1 MEIIILEKIIE
12 NVPQPL
18 LNDIIAGRC
27 IPIIGSGFSLN
38 GITPTGKKMPLWDD
52 LGKEIAQ
59 LLPNY
64 TYSTPIDAI
73 SAYSYEFSRTTLIEE
88 LIKLIHLDSVRPGPP
103 HNAFSELPFNIVCT
117 TNFDFLLEKAYEIK
131 THSIYCR
138 PIIEEEQLSIANS
151 EPGVSLIKL
160 HGDLHHPNRL
170 IVTEEDYDTF
180 IDRYPLLST
189 YLANLLITKT
199 PLFIGYSLEDPDFR
213 QIWQVIGNRLGQM
226 RRPAYVLTVGIHSSD
241 AARYERRGVK
251 VVNLPG
257 QTSNYGQILETFFYE
272 LRKYWLPHLIRA
284 STITIEEP
292 LGELSLPEDA
302 VNRLCFFAIPLNLHS
317 FYKTFVFPIVESFGL
332 VPLIS
337 ENVISPGDNII
348 AKVIAL
354 LDRAQIV
361 IADVSSPWVLQ
372 EVGMAFSRKPIPPE
386 IIVIKEEGSE
396 LPSDLKNIKFIYRPI
411 DLTSTPDEFL
421 SKFEELIRILT
432 ENLLSKFDLEPQRLL
447 DKKEYRA
454 AVITSFILLETTLKE
469 LLPLPLDKWF
479 RRSVYK
485 MLDLALENELINN
498 IELKILKDDIAVR
511 NSLVHSDKPIGVRK
525 ANKIVKE
532 VNEIIDNMKQKSQ
545 KS

>member
-1 MEIIILEKIIE
+1 MEIFILKKIIE

-18 LNDIIAGRC
+18 LNDIIAERC
-27 IPIIGSGFSLN
+27 IPIVGAGFSLN
-38 GITPTGKKMPLWDD
+38 AIPPPGKKMPLWDD
-52 LGKEIAQ
+52 LGKEIAD
-59 LLPNY
+59 LVPNY

-73 SAYSYEFSRTTLIEE
+73 SAYCYEFSRPTLIEE
-88 LIKLIHLDSVRPGPP
+88 LMKLIYSDGARPGPA
-103 HNAFSELPFNIVCT
+103 HNAFSKLPFNIVCT
-117 TNFDFLLEKAYEIK
+117 TNFDFLLEKAYELK
-131 THSIYCR
+131 HQSIYCR
-138 PIIEEEQLSIANS
+138 PIIEEGQLSIANS
-151 EPGVSLIKL
+151 APGVSLIKL
-160 HGDLHHPNRL
+160 HGDIHHPNRL

-180 IDRYPLLST
+180 INRYPLLST

-257 QTSNYGQILETFFYE
+257 QANNYGQILETFFNE
-272 LRKYWLPHLIRA
+272 LRKYWSPHLIRA

-292 LGELSLPEDA
+292 LRELSLPEDA
-302 VNRLCFFAIPLNLHS
+302 INRLCFFAIPLNLHS
-317 FYKTFVFPIVESFGL
+317 FYKSFVFPIVESFGL

-372 EVGMAFSRKPIPPE
+372 ELGMAFTRKPTPPE
-386 IIVIKEEGSE
+386 IIIIKEEGSE
-396 LPSDLKNIKFIYRPI
+396 LPTDFKDINIIYRPI
-411 DLTSTPDEFL
+411 DLTSTPEEFL
-421 SKFEELIRILT
+421 FKFEELFRKLT
-432 ENLLSKFDLEPQRLL
+432 ENLISKFDIEPQRLL

-469 LLPLPLDKWF
+469 LIPLDFDKWF

-485 MLDLALENELINN
+485 MLDLALKNELINYT
-498 IELKILKDDIAVR
+498 ELKILKDDIAVR
-511 NSLVHSDKPIGVRK
+511 NSLVHSDNPIGVSK
-525 ANKIVKE
+525 ATKIVNE
-532 VNEIIDNMKQKSQ
+532 VIEIIDNMKQKS
-545 KS
+545 K